1 MPELPEVENVVRS
14 VKPLVLG
21 RRITGAEW
29 RWSGADSKGQP
40 VAPRIFQT
48 PVPEFHKALCG
59 ARIEDV
65 SRYGK
70 NIVFHL
76 SRDTWECDPQF
87 FLIHLG
93 MTGRLTCED
102 TSEFRNKH
110 THLVLSLDEPGRWL
124 HYTDIRRF
132 SRLRV
137 TNHLQHELGGLGPDP
152 LEISFEEFFQLLR
165 SRRAMLKSLLLNQ
178 HFLRGLGN
186 IYADEALF
194 RAGIHPSAW
203 ASRLTRK
210 RALGLYQGMREI
222 LALAIEQ
229 GGSSIANYV
238 DSQGRPGKFQ
248 LLHQVYRRTG
258 QPCFRCGARIRKM
271 LIASRSTHFCP
282 RCQRRVGRV
291 VFRHESSAVRKGVL

>member
-1 MPELPEVENVVRS
+1 MPELPEVENIVRS

-21 RRITGAEW
+21 RRITGVEW
-29 RWSGADSKGQP
+29 RWCGVDSKGQP
-40 VAPRIFQT
+40 VVPRIFQN

-59 ARIEDV
+59 ARIEEV

-76 SRDTWECDPQF
+76 SHGTRGSVPLF
-87 FLIHLG
+87 FLVHLG

-110 THLVLSLDEPGRWL
+110 THMVLSLDEPGRWL

-137 TNHLQHELGGLGPDP
+137 TDHLQRELGSLGPDP

-178 HFLRGLGN
+178 HFLRGMGN

-194 RAGIHPSAW
+194 RAGIHPAAW
-203 ASRLTRK
+203 ASRLSRK
-210 RALGLYQGMREI
+210 RTRGLYQGIREI
-222 LALAIEQ
+222 LRLAIER

-238 DSQGRPGKFQ
+238 DAQGRAGQFQ

-282 RCQRRVGRV
+282 RCQRKAGRV
-291 VFRHESSAVRKGVL
+291 VLRNGSSV

>member
-14 VKPLVLG
+14 VKPMVVG
-21 RRITGAEW
+21 RQITGAEW
-29 RWSGADSKGQP
+29 RWSGADGSGQRT
-40 VAPRIFQT
+40 APRILRN
-48 PVPEFHKALCG
+48 PVPEFNKSLCG
-59 ARIEDV
+59 ALIEDV

-70 NIVFHL
+70 NIVIHL
-76 SRDTWECDPQF
+76 SHGNRGNLPLF

-93 MTGRLTCED
+93 MTGQLTCEG

-110 THLVLSLDEPGRWL
+110 THLVLSLDEPGLWL

-137 TNHLQHELGGLGPDP
+137 TDRLHLELGGLGPDP

-178 HFLRGLGN
+178 QFLRGMGN

-194 RAGIHPSAW
+194 RAGIHPSDW
-203 ASRLTRK
+203 ASRLNRK
-210 RALGLYQGMREI
+210 RALKLYQGMQETLR
-222 LALAIEQ
+222 LAIEE

-238 DSQGRPGKFQ
+238 DARGRSGKFQ

-258 QPCFRCGARIRKM
+258 QPCFQCGARIRK
-271 LIASRSTHFCP
+271 IVISSRSTHFCP
-282 RCQRRVGRV
+282 RCQRKARRVALRNKSWVERKRV
-291 VFRHESSAVRKGVL
+291 P

>member
-1 MPELPEVENVVRS
+1 MPELPEVENIVRS

-21 RRITGAEW
+21 RRITGVEW
-29 RWSGADSKGQP
+29 RWCGVDSKGQP
-40 VAPRIFQT
+40 VAPRIFQN

-59 ARIEDV
+59 ARIEEV

-70 NIVFHL
+70 NIVFRL
-76 SRDTWECDPQF
+76 MRDMEGRNMEGNAPRYL
-87 FLIHLG
+87 LIHLG
-93 MTGRLTCED
+93 MTGQLTCEG
-102 TSEFRNKH
+102 TPEFRSKH
-110 THLVLSLDEPGRWL
+110 THMVLSLDEPGRWL

-132 SRLRV
+132 SRLRI
-137 TNHLQHELGGLGPDP
+137 TDHLQHELGRLGPDP
-152 LEISFEEFFQLLR
+152 LEISFAEFFQLLR

-178 HFLRGLGN
+178 YFLRGIGN

-194 RAGIHPSAW
+194 HAGIHPAVW

-210 RALGLYQGMREI
+210 RALGLYRGIREI
-222 LALAIEQ
+222 LDLAIER

-238 DSQGRPGKFQ
+238 DAQGRAGQFQ

-282 RCQRRVGRV
+282 RCQRSAGRV
-291 VFRHESSAVRKGVL
+291 VFRRESSV

>member
-1 MPELPEVENVVRS
+1 MPELPEVENIVRS

-21 RRITGAEW
+21 RRITGVEW
-29 RWSGADSKGQP
+29 RWSGSDGSGQLT
-40 VAPRIFQT
+40 APRILRNS
-48 PVPEFHKALCG
+48 VPEFNKALCG
-59 ARIEDV
+59 ARIEEV

-70 NIVFHL
+70 NIVFRL
-76 SRDTWECDPQF
+76 MRDMEGRNMEGNAPCYL
-87 FLIHLG
+87 LIHLG

-102 TSEFRNKH
+102 TPEFRSKH
-110 THLVLSLDEPGRWL
+110 THMVLSLDEPGRWL

-137 TNHLQHELGGLGPDP
+137 TNHLQQELGGLGPDP
-152 LEISFEEFFQLLR
+152 LEISFEDFFQLLR

-178 HFLRGLGN
+178 QFLRGIGN

-194 RAGIHPSAW
+194 QAGIHPSFW

-210 RALGLYQGMREI
+210 RALGLYRGMREI
-222 LALAIEQ
+222 LELAIER

-238 DSQGRPGKFQ
+238 DAQGRAGQFQ

-282 RCQRRVGRV
+282 RCQRKAGGV
-291 VFRHESSAVRKGVL
+291 VFRNGSSA